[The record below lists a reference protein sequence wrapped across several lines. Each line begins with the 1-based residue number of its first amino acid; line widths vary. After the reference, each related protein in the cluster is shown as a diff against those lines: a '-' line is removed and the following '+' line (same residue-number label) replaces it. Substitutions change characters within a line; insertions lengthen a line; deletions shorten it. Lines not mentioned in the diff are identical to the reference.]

1 MAEERNPLHLPHH
14 KEEDKEGEEK
24 QHGHDHGH
32 GHGHGHNHNHN
43 QTEHAAGRGVDM
55 DLPAYVN
62 MGSFTTAGVLDW
74 RYQKATGEK
83 RPDKVIGLI
92 SAEQAKEAERR
103 EAGERKAEEE
113 EGGAAW
119 AKNKNV
125 YQF

>member
-1 MAEERNPLHLPHH
+1 M
-14 KEEDKEGEEK
+14 
-24 QHGHDHGH
+24 Q
-32 GHGHGHNHNHN
+32 
-43 QTEHAAGRGVDM
+43 
-55 DLPAYVN
+55 
-62 MGSFTTAGVLDW
+62 DW

-103 EAGERKAEEE
+103 EAEERKAEEE

>member
-1 MAEERNPLHLPHH
+1 MAEERSPLHLPHH

-24 QHGHDHGH
+24 QHGHDHNH
-32 GHGHGHNHNHN
+32 GHGHDHR
-43 QTEHAAGRGVDM
+43 EHAGGRGLDM

-62 MGSFTTAGVLDW
+62 MGSITTAGVLDW

-103 EAGERKAEEE
+103 EAEERKAEEE

>member
-1 MAEERNPLHLPHH
+1 MAEERSPLHLPRH

-32 GHGHGHNHNHN
+32 NHSHGHD
-43 QTEHAAGRGVDM
+43 QREHAGGRGVDM
-55 DLPAYVN
+55 DLPATYVN
-62 MGSFTTAGVLDW
+62 MGSIATAGVLDW

-83 RPDKVIGLI
+83 RPDKVTGLI

-103 EAGERKAEEE
+103 EAEERQAEEE

-119 AKNKNV
+119 AKNKHV